1 MVLFV
6 RAVFMQKEK
15 KNNFMK
21 GWKILFSYLLQY
33 KREVVLLSFLGVVS
47 ALANGTVPYLV
58 GRFFDAILFP
68 TNIFIGT
75 TFEMPVWV
83 SLLALYGT
91 IQLIANVV
99 DWVNDKE
106 RRRIGTFMHAD
117 YPRKAVSILLA
128 LPMSF
133 HTQEKTGEVWDKIIR
148 AGNAV
153 STIIE
158 QVIISLV
165 PQILSVVVGLGI
177 AFSISF
183 KLALILVAGLT
194 LYVVTLIK
202 IVPPI
207 VKYQKK
213 GQKAWNK
220 AYGDAYDALANVR
233 TIKQSTS
240 LPYEDKKMQKLYIT
254 KAATLWYEVE
264 KIWSGIS
271 FYQRIIIAITQIS
284 IFIFSVHFIQAGSMT
299 IGDLIA
305 LNGYA
310 GMVFGPFVVLG
321 NNWQI
326 IQNGIVAIERAE
338 QLLTMVPEQDP
349 SKDALVLKDVDG
361 NVEFQNVSF
370 SYGGGKEKVFTD
382 LNFQVKAG
390 EVVALVGESGGG
402 KSTLIDLI
410 SGYYYPT
417 KGKVLIDGHDTRGLS
432 LESLRQRIAVVP
444 QEVVLFNDTIMTNI
458 KYGNFRAT
466 DALAKAAAVRAQANV
481 FIEKFP
487 QKYKQMVGE
496 RGVKLS
502 VGQKQRVAIA
512 RAVLRDPKILI
523 LDEPTSALD
532 SKTERFITDSLE
544 ELMNGRTTF
553 IIAHRLSTVRKADKI
568 FVIDGGRIIE
578 TGTHDD
584 LMNIPD
590 GHYKYMYEFHV
601 GLQ

>member
-1 MVLFV
+1 MK
-6 RAVFMQKEK
+6 KEK
-15 KNNFMK
+15 KDNFIK
-21 GWKILFSYLLQY
+21 GWKILFQYFIQY
-33 KREVVLLSFLGVVS
+33 KREIVLLSVLGVVS
-47 ALANGTVPYLV
+47 ALANGTVPFLI
-58 GRFFDAILFP
+58 GRFFDAVLVPSNLFV
-68 TNIFIGT
+68 GT
-75 TFEMPVWV
+75 TFVMPSWV
-83 SLLALYGT
+83 FLLAMYGV
-91 IQLIANVV
+91 IQLVANIV

-106 RRRIGTFMHAD
+106 RRRIGTFMHAE
-117 YPRKAVSILLA
+117 YPRKAVSALLA

-133 HTQEKTGEVWDKIIR
+133 HTQQKTGEVWDRIIR
-148 AGNAV
+148 AGGAV

-158 QVIISLV
+158 QVVISLV
-165 PQILSVVVGLGI
+165 PQILSVLVGLSI
-177 AFSISF
+177 AFSINYQ
-183 KLALILVAGLT
+183 LAFILIGGLG
-194 LYVVTLIK
+194 LYVATLVK

-213 GQKAWNK
+213 GNRAWNK

-240 LPYEDKKMQKLYIT
+240 LPYEDKKMQKLFIS

-271 FYQRIIIAITQIS
+271 FYQRVIIAITQIS
-284 IFIFSVHFIQAGSMT
+284 VFVFSVHFIHARSMT

-310 GMVFGPFVVLG
+310 GMIFGPFVVLG

-338 QLLTMVPEQDP
+338 QLLTTTPEQDP
-349 SKDALVLKDVDG
+349 HTSALVLQDVRG

-370 SYGGGKEKVFTD
+370 SYGGGKEKVFAG
-382 LNFQVKAG
+382 LNFTVHAG

-410 SGYYYPT
+410 SGYYHPT
-417 KGKVLIDGHDTRGLS
+417 KGSVLIDGNDTRKLD
-432 LESLRQRIAVVP
+432 LNSLRECIAVVP

-458 KYGNFRAT
+458 KYGNFRAS
-466 DALAKAAAVRAQANV
+466 DMLAKAAAERAQANV

-502 VGQKQRVAIA
+502 VGQKQRIAIA
-512 RAVLRDPKILI
+512 RAILRDPKILI

-532 SKTERFITDSLE
+532 SKTERFITESLE
-544 ELMNGRTTF
+544 ELMKGRTTF

-568 FVIDGGRIIE
+568 FVIDDGQIIE
-578 TGTHDD
+578 AGTHDE
-584 LMNIPD
+584 LMSIPS
-590 GHYKYMYEFHV
+590 GHYKHMYEFHV